1 MLRWGKVER
10 LFFSKARGNI
20 MNDFE
25 KQIRVKR
32 VIMEAKQQGGL
43 DNEKI

>member
-1 MLRWGKVER
+1 
-10 LFFSKARGNI
+10 

-25 KQIRVKR
+25 KHFEKLIRGKK

>member
-1 MLRWGKVER
+1 
-10 LFFSKARGNI
+10 

-25 KQIRVKR
+25 KHFEKLIRVKII
-32 VIMEAKQQGGL
+32 IMGAKQQGGL